1 MMITFQDATS
11 RLMAGG
17 VTLQELAD
25 ELDVSLQL
33 IKQARMDPS
42 AASSRRPPAG
52 WAKAVARLARE
63 RSGELAEL
71 ASQLEGEGKR

>member
-1 MMITFQDATS
+1 MAITFQDATS

-17 VTLQELAD
+17 VTLQQLAD

-33 IKQARMDPS
+33 VKQARMDPS
-42 AASSRRPPAG
+42 ASSSRRSPAG
-52 WAKAVARLARE
+52 WEKAVARLARE

-71 ASQLEGEGKR
+71 ADELEG